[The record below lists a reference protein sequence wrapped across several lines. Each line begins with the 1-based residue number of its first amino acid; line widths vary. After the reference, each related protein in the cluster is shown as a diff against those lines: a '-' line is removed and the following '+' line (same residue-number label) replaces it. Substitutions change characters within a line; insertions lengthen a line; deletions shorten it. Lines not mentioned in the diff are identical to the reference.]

1 VPAVPRDLTEDQHLD
16 PILESTKEV
25 IQESCRDRSLV
36 QGNRVNLLP
45 TTMAQLRKARKVKR
59 LQEARDLTEINLQE
73 QLRKIHS
80 EVIERLTKEG

>member
-1 VPAVPRDLTEDQHLD
+1 
-16 PILESTKEV
+16 
-25 IQESCRDRSLV
+25 
-36 QGNRVNLLP
+36 
-45 TTMAQLRKARKVKR
+45 MAQLRKARKVKR